1 MSNQPPVS
9 LDPPRIASLLALA
22 IPVAAGAAWMWV
34 AKAPAH
40 FPIVNLAALALA
52 ALWLWFGRGPHTATS
67 RGVLFAALLIIML
80 SPLVIGPEVR
90 SITGDA
96 VSRWVSLGPVALH
109 TGMLFTP
116 ALAILAAHN
125 TRFGPAML
133 VLAMFTVLLQP
144 DAATGFALTFAAVG
158 IHHVTRNW
166 QFGVVAIIGFVA
178 SIAMALT
185 GEVKAQPFVERVL
198 IDAAQT
204 SILFTVLLALT
215 LLASFCLLLFAVPLS
230 RGARFAL
237 AGTLFGFIVM
247 ALISYYPMPLVG
259 YGAAPILGF
268 GLAMGLHGIR
278 TR

>member
-1 MSNQPPVS
+1 
-9 LDPPRIASLLALA
+9 
-22 IPVAAGAAWMWV
+22 MWAV
-34 AKAPAH
+34 DAPAH
-40 FPIVNLAALALA
+40 FPLVNFGAFGIAAM
-52 ALWLWFGRGPHTATS
+52 WVWFGRGPHTATS
-67 RGVLFAALLIIML
+67 RGVLFAALLVIL
-80 SPLVIGPEVR
+80 LTPLVIGPEVR

-96 VSRWVSLGPVALH
+96 VSRWLPLGPVALH
-109 TGMLFTP
+109 TGMLVTP

-133 VLAMFTVLLQP
+133 VVAMLAVLFQP

-166 QFGVVAIIGFVA
+166 QFGLAAIIGFVA

-185 GEVKAQPFVERVL
+185 GEVEAQPFVERVL
-198 IDAAQT
+198 SDAAQT
-204 SILFTVLLALT
+204 SYIFAVLLAVA

-230 RGARFAL
+230 RAARFAL
-237 AGTLFGFIVM
+237 AGALFGFIIM
-247 ALISYYPMPLVG
+247 ALMSHYPMPLAG

-278 TR
+278 AR